1 MKTPALALTLA
12 TLLATSQM
20 AVAAAPVA
28 APAAPGLNASHVKD
42 TVSLLEAMQA
52 EKMMRSVAG
61 YSRYGSEA
69 QRTAVFDKLN
79 KVPAGV
85 IHQRLSVPVSRVLSP
100 KTVVEMTRFYN
111 SSFGQKV
118 LTATYNSK
126 PSMFAQQAPQAT
138 KEERKIINRPEY
150 LAANKEFEA
159 AEPKIRHEAFK
170 LLQVL
175 SK

>member
-1 MKTPALALTLA
+1 MTLMKTLTLA
-12 TLLATSQM
+12 TLLATSQL
-20 AVAAAPVA
+20 ASAAAPVA
-28 APAAPGLNASHVKD
+28 APANTLPDAAHVKA

-61 YSRYGSEA
+61 YTRYGSEA
-69 QRTAVFDKLN
+69 QRTAVFAKLN
-79 KVPAGV
+79 KIPPAV
-85 IHQRLSVPVSRVLSP
+85 LYQRLSVPVSRILTP
-100 KTVVEMTRFYN
+100 NTVIEMTRFYT
-111 SSFGQKV
+111 STFGQKV
-118 LTATYNSK
+118 LAVTYNSK
-126 PSMFAQQAPQAT
+126 PSMYAPQAPEAT

-170 LLQVL
+170 LLQAI